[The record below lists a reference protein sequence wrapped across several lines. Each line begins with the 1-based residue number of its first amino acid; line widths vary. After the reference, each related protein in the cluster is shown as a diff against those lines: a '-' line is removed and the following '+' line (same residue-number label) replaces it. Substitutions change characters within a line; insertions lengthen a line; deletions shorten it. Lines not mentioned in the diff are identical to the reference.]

1 MKIIINGK
9 TATLK
14 KGTSFE
20 FVSENRSFTGSDS
33 YTLSI
38 TFPLRG
44 CPENIAIFGN
54 INRTDIDKSKVVFD
68 CEIQGVNFYRSGI
81 ITIVEV
87 SEKEVKTQFLEGR
100 SEQNF
105 DDTFDEVYINEL
117 DLGSYPLS
125 SLPANPQ
132 SQWVGLRS
140 AQVAVALPWVNNSS
154 SSGNIQNEVVYSN
167 GAYSYHEDC
176 KGLSYQP
183 YLISIVKRV
192 CSALGYSCD
201 VSQWDSREDLRY
213 LIICNTLP
221 WAWDIP
227 QFARALPHWSVTEF
241 FEKLEEFLGGEFEIN
256 HKLKSITFAFTQYLL
271 QSAMP
276 VKLEKVI
283 DAYTTDVT
291 TDDESNYIESA
302 NIRYK
307 ECGHNMWRF
316 YSCPWFLRN
325 CSPIVYETLSALVN
339 ATKSFARVR
348 NYGRGSNINRIFYAK
363 DVDTYF
369 IIRCIRNEYV
379 STNSLG
385 RDIYDRICILQPI
398 NMFGDKIVNENND
411 NAIELDFVPAWI
423 DETEE
428 SKGNCLFLELSGYEE
443 DNADSTA
450 GTRPDD
456 SEDTAS
462 KLYQPTAMQRL
473 QNGEQTEKAEYF
485 DKIYLAFWD
494 GTNYNV
500 GKLPR
505 PHLDHFTIRDD
516 WSAYNTLGSLRLRQI
531 QAKYTI
537 NPKQKFHFSFISD
550 TIPNVRSLFYING
563 KKYLCEK
570 ITATFTENGMS
581 QLLKGN
587 FYLVT

>member
-9 TATLK
+9 TAILK

-87 SEKEVKTQFLEGR
+87 SDKEVKTQFLEGR

-105 DDTFDEVYINEL
+105 DDTFDEIYINEL

-125 SLPANPQ
+125 SLPNDPTT
-132 SQWVGLRS
+132 QWKGIRFG
-140 AQVAVALPWVNNSS
+140 QEAVALPWVNN

-183 YLISIVKRV
+183 YLISIVKRI
-192 CSALGYSCD
+192 CSVLGYSCD
-201 VSQWDSREDLRY
+201 VSQWDNRTELQC
-213 LIICNTLP
+213 LLICNTLP

-241 FEKLEEFLGGEFEIN
+241 FEKLEELLGGEFEIS
-256 HKLKSITFAFTQYLL
+256 HKLKSITFAFTLNLL
-271 QSAMP
+271 QMAKP

-307 ECGHNMWRF
+307 ECNHNMWKF
-316 YSCPWFLRN
+316 YSCPWFLRDVTE
-325 CSPIVYETLSALVN
+325 PIVYDNIGSLID

-348 NYGRGSNINRIFYAK
+348 SYGRGSNIHRIFYAK

-379 STNSLG
+379 STNSFG
-385 RDIYDRICILQPI
+385 IDIYDRICILQPI
-398 NMFGDKIVNENND
+398 NMFGDKIVDENND
-411 NAIELDFVPAWI
+411 NAIEIEFVPVCI
-423 DETEE
+423 DETEA
-428 SKGNCLFLELSGYEE
+428 SKGNCMFLDLSGYEE
-443 DNADSTA
+443 DASTA

-456 SEDTAS
+456 NEDRAS
-462 KLYQPTAMQRL
+462 KIYQPNSMQRL
-473 QNGEQTEKAEYF
+473 QNGEQTEKAEYY
-485 DKIYLAFWD
+485 DKIYVGFWD
-494 GTNYNV
+494 GNNYYT

-505 PHLDHFTIRDD
+505 PHLDTFGIRED
-516 WSAYNTLGSLRLRQI
+516 WSVFYSFGSLRLKQN
-531 QAKYTI
+531 QSKYSI

>member
-105 DDTFDEVYINEL
+105 DDTFDEIYINEL
-117 DLGSYPLS
+117 NLGSYPQS
-125 SLPANPQ
+125 SLPSDPA

-140 AQVAVALPWVNNSS
+140 AQVAVALPWVNN

-183 YLISIVKRV
+183 YLIVIVRRI
-192 CSALGYSCD
+192 CSVLGYSCD

-241 FEKLEEFLGGEFEIN
+241 FEKLEEFLGVEFEIN
-256 HKLKSITFAFTQYLL
+256 HKLKSITFAFTRNLL
-271 QSAMP
+271 QSAEP

-283 DAYTTDVT
+283 DSYTTDVT

-307 ECGHNMWRF
+307 ECGHNMWKF

-339 ATKSFARVR
+339 AT
-348 NYGRGSNINRIFYAK
+348 
-363 DVDTYF
+363 
-369 IIRCIRNEYV
+369 
-379 STNSLG
+379 
-385 RDIYDRICILQPI
+385 
-398 NMFGDKIVNENND
+398 
-411 NAIELDFVPAWI
+411 
-423 DETEE
+423 
-428 SKGNCLFLELSGYEE
+428 
-443 DNADSTA
+443 
-450 GTRPDD
+450 
-456 SEDTAS
+456 
-462 KLYQPTAMQRL
+462 
-473 QNGEQTEKAEYF
+473 
-485 DKIYLAFWD
+485 
-494 GTNYNV
+494 
-500 GKLPR
+500 
-505 PHLDHFTIRDD
+505 
-516 WSAYNTLGSLRLRQI
+516 
-531 QAKYTI
+531 
-537 NPKQKFHFSFISD
+537 
-550 TIPNVRSLFYING
+550 
-563 KKYLCEK
+563 
-570 ITATFTENGMS
+570 
-581 QLLKGN
+581 
-587 FYLVT
+587 